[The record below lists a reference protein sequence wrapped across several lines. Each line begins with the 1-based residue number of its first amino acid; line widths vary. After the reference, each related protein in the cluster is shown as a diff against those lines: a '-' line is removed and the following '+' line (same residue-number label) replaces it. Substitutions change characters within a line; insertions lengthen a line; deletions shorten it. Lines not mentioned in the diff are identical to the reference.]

1 MVIQLSKMLV
11 HHVCIYITVYCDIIF
26 TAITVSFNQS
36 IYSVTEHNGSV
47 QPMLILSKPSPCPIN
62 VHVKI
67 EDITAISKLCTL
79 ILLTCSESM
88 FFLIFIIIS

>member
-1 MVIQLSKMLV
+1 M
-11 HHVCIYITVYCDIIF
+11 CITAYCDIIF
-26 TAITVSFNQS
+26 AAITVSFNQS

-47 QPMLILSKPSPCPIN
+47 QPMLILSKPSPYPIN

-79 ILLTCSESM
+79 ILLACSEAMYLLFS
-88 FFLIFIIIS
+88 